1 VTTRTR
7 PTALPATPPTVT
19 VVIPHYNYGLYLP
32 SAVASALDQP
42 GVDVDVIIVDDA
54 STDGSLAIARSIAAS
69 DDRIT
74 LVEHQTNL
82 RHIGTYNDG
91 LSRATGTYVVL
102 LSADDALAPH
112 SLARSAALMEAN
124 PGVGLVYGHARMI
137 GDALPFTAETQSSW
151 RGATETWTLWNGH
164 EWLHQ
169 QARRGRN
176 PIFNPEVMMRR
187 EVLERIGGYD
197 ARHPHSA
204 DLYLWLRAAAR
215 ADVGRVNGAVQAYY
229 RVHDGNMH
237 TTQFGGLLDDYRAVR
252 STFDSFFEEDGH
264 LLADARELHAHARR
278 AIAREAVRRSALLAG
293 AGSAASTDA
302 LLRFAEETDPADV
315 WPRSAYRAAHRR
327 GLGRPLKA
335 VEQLRWKVRHHRDLM
350 WGT

>member
-1 VTTRTR
+1 MSTRTHPSAR
-7 PTALPATPPTVT
+7 PATPPTVT

-32 SAVASALDQP
+32 SAVASALEQS

-54 STDGSLAIARSIAAS
+54 STDGSLEVARSIALS
-69 DDRIT
+69 DDRVT
-74 LVEHQTNL
+74 LVEHQINM

-91 LSRATGTYVVL
+91 LSRATGSYVVL

-112 SLARSAALMEAN
+112 SLARSATLMEAN

-137 GDALPFTAETQSSW
+137 SDEPPHAAETQPSW
-151 RGATETWTLWNGH
+151 RGATESWTLWKGH
-164 EWLHQ
+164 EWLQ
-169 QARRGRN
+169 IQARRGRN

-187 EVLERIGGYD
+187 EVLDQIGGYD

-204 DLYLWLRAAAR
+204 DLFLWLRAAAR

-229 RVHDGNMH
+229 RVHDANMH

-264 LLADARELHAHARR
+264 LLANLQQLRARSRR

-293 AGSAASTDA
+293 AGAATSTDA
-302 LLRFAEETDPADV
+302 LLRFAEETDPSDV
-315 WPRSAYRAAHRR
+315 WPRSAYRAAQRQ
-327 GLGRPLKA
+327 GLGRPLRA
-335 VEQLRWKVRHHRDLM
+335 MEQLRWKVRHHRDLR